1 MTNKPLLASLAIRSR
16 LITLV
21 LLLVASSWLNA
32 NPLLPGGETTAA
44 SLKGKHAFSQPAAN
58 MSLEERM
65 NFNLGEAIFDKLWVS
80 SPSSTTASDGL
91 GPLYNAR
98 SCLRC
103 HVNNGRGKPPEP
115 NQAQSNARSLFL
127 RLSIPPQNAED
138 QQALA
143 SGKLVAI
150 PEPVYGAQL
159 QDQSIQGLAAEG
171 QVRLTYTYSTLTLAG
186 GEEVELR
193 QPHYSIDRLAYGNL
207 HPQLRTSARITPPM
221 LGLGLLEAIPESELE
236 KNVASQQKHPAISGK
251 LNKVWDHQL
260 QKTVVGRFGW
270 KAIQPNLK
278 QQNAAAFIEDI
289 GISTTIF
296 PQGYGGCT
304 SAQTDCRLLPD
315 GNSEHLGG
323 VEASPVMTQVL
334 EFYTQTL
341 AVPPRRNAQ
350 DAQVLAGEQI
360 FKQLDCAACHR
371 PNYTTAK
378 STSSHPINSLLE
390 NQSIWPYTDLLL
402 HDMGAGLADNHS
414 EFLAKGNQWRTPPLW
429 GVGLTQLISGHSQ
442 LLHDGRARS
451 IQEAILWHGGE
462 AQASKQQFIAL
473 PKDQRQQLI
482 HFVESL

>member
-1 MTNKPLLASLAIRSR
+1 MTNKALLAKLTVSSR
-16 LITLV
+16 V
-21 LLLVASSWLNA
+21 SLLLLLLTVSFGINA
-32 NPLLPGGETTAA
+32 NPQLPGGKTTAA
-44 SLKGKHAFSQPAAN
+44 RLKGKHSFSQPATN
-58 MSLEERM
+58 MSLEARM
-65 NFNLGEAIFDKLWVS
+65 DFNLGQAIFGKLWVS

-115 NQAQSNARSLFL
+115 DQAQANARSLFL
-127 RLSIPPQNAED
+127 RLSIPPQNTAD
-138 QQALA
+138 QQTLA
-143 SGKLVAI
+143 SGKLAAI
-150 PEPVYGAQL
+150 PEPIYGAQL
-159 QDQSIQGLAAEG
+159 QDQSVQGLAAEG
-171 QVRLTYTYSTLTLAG
+171 RVRLTYTYSTLALAG

-193 QPHYSIDRLAYGNL
+193 QPHYTIDRLAYGDL
-207 HPQLRTSARITPPM
+207 HPQLHTSARVTPPM

-236 KNVASQQKHPAISGK
+236 KNVATQKNHPLIAGK
-251 LNKVWDHQL
+251 LNKVWDHQQ

-289 GISTTIF
+289 GISTAIF

-304 SAQTDCRLLPD
+304 NAQTDCRLLPD

-341 AVPPRRNAQ
+341 AVPPRRNTQ
-350 DAQVLAGEQI
+350 DAQVLAGEKI

-378 STSSHPINSLLE
+378 NSSSHQVHSLLE

-402 HDMGAGLADNHS
+402 HDMGEGLADNHS
-414 EFLAKGNQWRTPPLW
+414 EFLASGNQWRTPPLW
-429 GVGLTQLISGHSQ
+429 GIGLTQLISGHSQ

-462 AQASKQQFIAL
+462 AEASKQQFIAL

>member
-1 MTNKPLLASLAIRSR
+1 MSNKTLLANLTINSR
-16 LITLV
+16 LATLV
-21 LLLVASSWLNA
+21 LLLVVSSWLNA
-32 NPLLPGGETTAA
+32 TPLLPGGETTATH
-44 SLKGKHAFSQPAAN
+44 LKGRHSFSQPATN

-65 NFNLGEAIFDKLWVS
+65 DFNLGQAIFGKLWVS
-80 SPSSTTASDGL
+80 SPASTTASDGL

-115 NQAQSNARSLFL
+115 DTENANARSLFL
-127 RLSIPPQNAED
+127 RLSIPPQNSD
-138 QQALA
+138 HQKILA
-143 SGKLVAI
+143 SGKVAAI
-150 PEPVYGAQL
+150 PEPVYGGQL

-171 QVRLTYTYSTLTLAG
+171 RVSLTYTYSTLTLAG
-186 GEEVELR
+186 GEQVKLR
-193 QPHYSIDRLAYGNL
+193 QPHYSIRQLAYGDL
-207 HPQLRTSARITPPM
+207 HPQVQTSARVTPPM

-236 KNVASQQKHPAISGK
+236 KNVATQKAHPVIAGK
-251 LNKVWDHQL
+251 LNRVWDYQA
-260 QKTVVGRFGW
+260 QKTAVGRFGW
-270 KAIQPNLK
+270 KAIHPSIK

-350 DAQVLAGEQI
+350 DAPVLAGEKL

-371 PNYTTAK
+371 PHYTTAK
-378 STSSHPINSLLE
+378 NAQPLLA

-402 HDMGAGLADNHS
+402 HDMGEGLADNHS
-414 EFLAKGNQWRTPPLW
+414 EFLAKGSQWRTPPLW

-462 AQASKQQFIAL
+462 AEASKQQFITL
-473 PKDQRQQLI
+473 PKHQRQQLI
-482 HFVESL
+482 KFVESL

>member
-1 MTNKPLLASLAIRSR
+1 MTNKTLLANLAIRSR
-16 LITLV
+16 LVTLA

-32 NPLLPGGETTAA
+32 NPLLPGGETTTS
-44 SLKGKHAFSQPAAN
+44 SLSGKHSFSQYAAN

-65 NFNLGEAIFDKLWVS
+65 TFNLGQAIFGKLWVS

-103 HVNNGRGKPPEP
+103 HVNTGRGKPPEP
-115 NQAQSNARSLFL
+115 DQAQSNARSLFL

-143 SGKLVAI
+143 SGKLAAI
-150 PEPVYGAQL
+150 PEPIYGAQL

-193 QPHYSIDRLAYGNL
+193 QPHYSIDQLAYGDL
-207 HPQLRTSARITPPM
+207 HPQLRTSARVTPPM

-236 KNVASQQKHPAISGK
+236 KNVATQKNHPLIAGK
-251 LNKVWDHQL
+251 LNKVWDHQQ

-270 KAIQPNLK
+270 KAIHPSLK

-323 VEASPVMTQVL
+323 VEASPIMTQVL

-350 DAQVLAGEQI
+350 DAQVLAGEKI

-378 STSSHPINSLLE
+378 NALPLLK

-402 HDMGAGLADNHS
+402 HDMGAGLADKHS
-414 EFLAKGNQWRTPPLW
+414 EFLASGSQWRTPPLW